1 MFNKNVFLKVSEEG
15 IEMNNKHLTHK
26 NINPFK
32 DITGIKIKN
41 KNVYIIVEGE
51 EVHIKLLKLPKVS
64 RWDLNSLIKNELVFL
79 YGKKAN
85 NIFYTY
91 TILNETREDIDVL
104 VFCMNLK
111 DVKDLENIINNN
123 KIKKINIIQFNM
135 VNYFKNHIKDKTYIL
150 IFKDKNKVYF
160 LGVTYENLVSNR
172 VVNLN
177 SENCEYFLM
186 ESFNYCIDRLEKFS
200 GGVKNIYYVNF
211 EEEEKEIYMQNDK
224 YKYTDLGYV
233 DKTDIVKYFSIKRK

>member
-15 IEMNNKHLTHK
+15 IEMNNKHLKHK
-26 NINPFK
+26 NISPFK
-32 DITGIKIKN
+32 DITGINIKN

-51 EVHIKLLKLPKVS
+51 EVHIKLLKLPTVS
-64 RWDLNSLIKNELVFL
+64 RWDLNSLIRNELVFL

-91 TILNETREDIDVL
+91 TVLNETREDIDVL

-111 DVKDLENIINNN
+111 DVKALEKIINNN
-123 KIKKINIIQFNM
+123 RIKKINIIQFNM
-135 VNYFKNHIKDKTYIL
+135 VNYFKNYIKDKTYIL
-150 IFKDKNKVYF
+150 IFKDENKVYF

-177 SENCEYFLM
+177 NENCEYFLM
-186 ESFNYCIDRLEKFS
+186 ESFNCCIDRLEKFS

-211 EEEEKEIYMQNDK
+211 EEEEKELYMQNDK
-224 YKYTDLGYV
+224 YHYTDLGYV